1 MLTFALIVAG
11 IISILLMLVVLIQNP
26 KGGGLASNFSA
37 GNQIFGAGKTSDLVE
52 KLTWGFAI
60 AIIVISLYASSYNA
74 VNMEDIQT
82 SEGRTD
88 IENLLE
94 NSPATGSPVAPPPS
108 SNENTPPPTNSN
120 DEGVQGGSIEDANEL
135 NQEQ

>member
-60 AIIVISLYASSYNA
+60 AIILISVYTSSFNRPTNA
-74 VNMEDIQT
+74 DDLQLE
-82 SEGRTD
+82 EGRTD
-88 IENLLE
+88 IEDILDNA
-94 NSPATGSPVAPPPS
+94 PAPTIPKVDITP
-108 SNENTPPPTNSN
+108 EDNTT
-120 DEGVQGGSIEDANEL
+120 DGGSTPAEGGATEAGDVTAP
-135 NQEQ
+135 

>member
-60 AIIVISLYASSYNA
+60 AIILISVYTSSFNRPT
-74 VNMEDIQT
+74 NTDDLRLE
-82 SEGRTD
+82 EGRTD
-88 IENLLE
+88 IEDILDNA
-94 NSPATGSPVAPPPS
+94 PAPTIPKVNIDPVAPVAADA
-108 SNENTPPPTNSN
+108 TPA
-120 DEGVQGGSIEDANEL
+120 D
-135 NQEQ
+135 

>member
-1 MLTFALIVAG
+1 
-11 IISILLMLVVLIQNP
+11 MLVVLIQNP

-60 AIIVISLYASSYNA
+60 AIILISLYTSSFNTFQ
-74 VNMEDIQT
+74 VDDTGID
-82 SEGRTD
+82 EGRTD

-94 NSPATGSPVAPPPS
+94 NSPPATLPPATPAPAPAASGDAPTGDATGDGEAKLP
-108 SNENTPPPTNSN
+108 
-120 DEGVQGGSIEDANEL
+120 
-135 NQEQ
+135 